1 MTIAWIITV
10 IAAAAAGVGVGWI
23 MRQRIGRDKVA
34 KAESYARRIV
44 EEAKSEADAARK
56 ERLLEAEE
64 EVFRLRQQAEE
75 EVTQR
80 RQDLQQ
86 VEKELRSR
94 EFSLERKADLL
105 TRKERELQAID
116 QDLQART
123 KVLRAKEAELEQLM
137 EEENRRLEQI
147 SGLTNEEAKRI
158 QMENLLERARTEA
171 AQQIREL
178 RERAR
183 QTAEREAREI
193 VLQAIQRS
201 AVDHVVETTV
211 SVVKLPSDDMKGRII
226 GREGR
231 NIRTFEQVTGIE
243 VLIDDTPEMVVLSGF
258 DPVRREVARISL
270 EKLIYD
276 GRIHPGR
283 IEEVVEKTREEMEE
297 KMMQFGE
304 QAMLEVG
311 LHGIHHELLR
321 FLGKLH
327 FKTSYGQNL
336 LQHSKEVAVLSGMM
350 AAQIGLDATLARRA
364 GLLHDIGKA
373 VDAYTDGPPAEIG
386 AEVAKRYGEGEV
398 VINAIAY
405 QNRLENTEVI
415 HPVTVL
421 VDAADA
427 ISVSRPGARRE
438 MLEQYFQ
445 RMQKLESICLSFA
458 GVTRCYALQAGR
470 EIRVIVEHE
479 EVDDTKAQ
487 RLADDI
493 ARKIQESIEYPGQ
506 IRVTVIREFRA
517 VDLAR

>member
-1 MTIAWIITV
+1 MTTAGLILVVVAAVAGLV
-10 IAAAAAGVGVGWI
+10 IGWFLRQHVGK
-23 MRQRIGRDKVA
+23 DKVA
-34 KAESYARRIV
+34 RAESYAQRIV
-44 EEAKSEADAARK
+44 REAEAEAETISK

-64 EVFRLRQQAEE
+64 EIFRLKQQAEDE
-75 EVTQR
+75 ITN
-80 RQDLQQ
+80 RQQELQQ
-86 VEKELRSR
+86 LEKELKSK
-94 EFSLERKADLL
+94 EFNLERKADVLSK
-105 TRKERELQAID
+105 KEQELQTID
-116 QDLQART
+116 EDLQARAKALKT
-123 KVLRAKEAELEQLM
+123 KEEELEALL

-158 QMENLLERARTEA
+158 QMENLLERARSEA
-171 AQQIREL
+171 AQEL
-178 RERAR
+178 REIRERTR

-201 AVDHVVETTV
+201 AVDHVVESTV

-231 NIRTFEQVTGIE
+231 NIRTFEQITGIE

-258 DPVRREVARISL
+258 DPIRREVARISL

-297 KMMQFGE
+297 KMVQFGE
-304 QAMLEVG
+304 AAMLEVEI
-311 LHGIHHELLR
+311 HGIHHELLR
-321 FLGKLH
+321 HLGRLH

-336 LQHSKEVAVLSGMM
+336 LQHSKEVAALAGMM
-350 AAQIGLDATLARRA
+350 AAQLGLDPSLARRA

-373 VDAYTDGPPAEIG
+373 VDAYSEGPPAEIG
-386 AEVAKRYGEGEV
+386 AELAKRYGESEAV
-398 VINAIAY
+398 VNAIAY
-405 QNRLENTEVI
+405 QNRLEKVEVL
-415 HPVTVL
+415 HPVAIL

-438 MLEQYFQ
+438 MLDQYFK
-445 RMQKLESICLSFA
+445 RMQNLEEICLSFP

-470 EIRVIVEHE
+470 EIRVIAEHE
-479 EVDDTKAQ
+479 EIDDARAQ
-487 RLADDI
+487 RLADEI
-493 ARKIQESIEYPGQ
+493 AKKIQDSLAYPGQ
-506 IRVTVIREFRA
+506 IRVTVIREYRA

>member
-1 MTIAWIITV
+1 MTAMWIIALV
-10 IAAAAAGVGVGWI
+10 VAAAAGVALGWFL
-23 MRQRIGRDKVA
+23 RQRIGHDTIAR
-34 KAESYARRIV
+34 AESYAKQII
-44 EEAKSEADAARK
+44 EEARTEADTIKK

-64 EVFRLRQQAEE
+64 EVFRLRRQVEQEAN
-75 EVTQR
+75 R
-80 RQDLQQ
+80 RRDDLQQ
-86 VEKELRSR
+86 SEKDLRSR
-94 EFSLERKADLL
+94 EFNLERKAELL
-105 TRKERELQAID
+105 SAKERELQAID
-116 QDLQART
+116 QDLQNRNRA
-123 KVLRAKEAELEQLM
+123 LRAREAELEQM
-137 EEENRRLEQI
+137 VDEENRRLEKI
-147 SGLTNEEAKRI
+147 SGLSNEEAKRI
-158 QMENLLERARTEA
+158 QLENLLERARSEA
-171 AQQIREL
+171 AEQIREI

-211 SVVKLPSDDMKGRII
+211 SIVKLPSDDMKGRII

-297 KMMQFGE
+297 KMVQFGE
-304 QAMLEVG
+304 EAMLEVG
-311 LHGIHHELLR
+311 LHGIHIELLR
-321 FLGKLH
+321 LLGKLH

-336 LQHSKEVAVLSGMM
+336 LQHCKEVASLAGMM
-350 AAQIGLDATLARRA
+350 AAQVGLDSNLARRA

-373 VDAYTDGPPAEIG
+373 VDGYIDGPPAEIG
-386 AEVAKRYGEGEV
+386 SEVAKRYGEGKV
-398 VINAIAY
+398 VVNAIAY
-405 QNRLENTEVI
+405 QNRLEKIEVI

-421 VDAADA
+421 VDAANSV
-427 ISVSRPGARRE
+427 SVSRPGARRE

-445 RMQKLESICLSFA
+445 RMNKLESICLSFP
-458 GVTRCYALQAGR
+458 GVSRCYALQAGR

-479 EVDDTKAQ
+479 EVDDARSQ
-487 RLADDI
+487 RLADEI
-493 ARKIQESIEYPGQ
+493 AGRIQESMEYPGQ
-506 IRVTVIREFRA
+506 IRVTVIREYRA